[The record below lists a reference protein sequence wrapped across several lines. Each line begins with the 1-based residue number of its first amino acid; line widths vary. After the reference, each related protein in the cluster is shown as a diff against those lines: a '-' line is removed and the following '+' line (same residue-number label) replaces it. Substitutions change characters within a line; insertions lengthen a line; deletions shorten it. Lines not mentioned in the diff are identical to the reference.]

1 MSRILD
7 KCRLCRRAGTK
18 LYLKG
23 DRCYTPKCAVVKRN
37 YPPGNIGT
45 KKGKSRLTPYGIQL
59 REKQKARFY
68 YGITEKQ
75 MSNYFDKASRTLG
88 NSGEILMQLL
98 ETRLDNVVYR
108 LGWASSHQTARQLVN
123 HGHLTI
129 DGKKVTIPSY
139 RVKAGQSIGVRTA
152 SQAQKVF
159 QQVIPALEKIQIP
172 GWIHSEKKSFE
183 GKVVGMPTLAEV
195 NPLYDVRLITEYY
208 SR

>member
-1 MSRILD
+1 M
-7 KCRLCRRAGTK
+7 
-18 LYLKG
+18 
-23 DRCYTPKCAVVKRN
+23 
-37 YPPGNIGT
+37 IGT

-75 MSNYFDKASRTLG
+75 MGNYFDRASRSLG
-88 NSGEILMQLL
+88 NSGEIFMQLL

-108 LGWASSHQTARQLVN
+108 LGWASSHQKARQLVN
-123 HGHLTI
+123 HGHITV

-139 RVKAGQSIGVRTA
+139 RVKAGQSIGIKQS
-152 SQAQKVF
+152 SQSGKVF
-159 QQVIPALEKIQIP
+159 QEVLPSLEKVQIP

>member
-23 DRCYTPKCAVVKRN
+23 DRCYTTKCAIVKRN
-37 YPPGNIGT
+37 YPPGNVGL

-59 REKQKARFY
+59 REKQKARMY

-75 MSNYFDKASRTLG
+75 MSNYFTKASHATG
-88 NSGEILMQLL
+88 NSGEILMQYL

-108 LGWASSHQTARQLVN
+108 LGWASSHQKARQLVN
-123 HGHLTI
+123 HGHVLV

-139 RVKAGQSIGVRTA
+139 RVKSGQLVAVKKT
-152 SQAQKVF
+152 SQERKVF
-159 QQVIPALEKIQIP
+159 QEVMPALEKIQVP
-172 GWIHSEKKSFE
+172 GWINAEKKSFE

>member
-23 DRCYTPKCAVVKRN
+23 DRCYTPKCAIVKRN
-37 YPPGNIGT
+37 YPPGMIGT

-59 REKQKARFY
+59 REKQKARLY

-75 MSNYFDKASRTLG
+75 MGNYFMRASRTLG
-88 NSGEILMQLL
+88 NSGEILVQFL
-98 ETRLDNVVYR
+98 ETRLDNIVYR

-123 HGHLTI
+123 HGHITV

-139 RVKAGQSIGVRTA
+139 RVKPGQMLGVKQS
-152 SQAQKVF
+152 SQGRKVF
-159 QQVIPALEKIQIP
+159 QEVLPALEKIQVP
-172 GWIHSEKKSFE
+172 GWINTEKKSFA
-183 GKVVGMPTLAEV
+183 GKVVSLPTLTEV